1 MTKILEGKSIAEQIK
16 NELKIKT
23 QELVNVGN
31 NPPGLAVLLVGENP
45 ASQAYVKSKEKSCL
59 ELGYYS
65 ILKRV
70 DESITET
77 EVLDII
83 KEWNTNPQ
91 INGILVQLPLPKH
104 IDENKVILAIDPI
117 KDVDGFH
124 PENFGRLVIGLDA
137 NYPCT
142 PAGIIELLKRYN
154 IETKGKHCVVLG
166 RSNIV
171 GKPIANLMYQKHLA
185 NSIVTIVHTGTKDFD
200 YYTKQADILIAA
212 IGVPNLINSQ
222 NIKDGV
228 VIIDVGINRIDADN
242 EKGYKIVGDVDY
254 NDVFD
259 KCSAITPVP
268 GGVGLMTI
276 AMLMQNTY
284 NSTLKQQSVKQT
296 KITN

>member
-1 MTKILEGKSIAEQIK
+1 MTLVLEGKSISLQIK
-16 NELKIKT
+16 DELKEKT
-23 QELVNVGN
+23 EKLVKLGY

-45 ASQAYVKSKEKSCL
+45 ASKAYVKSKEKSCL
-59 ELGYYS
+59 DLGYYS
-65 ILKRV
+65 IVHRV
-70 DESITET
+70 DATISEN
-77 EVLDII
+77 EVLEIIENWNNRKDIH
-83 KEWNTNPQ
+83 
-91 INGILVQLPLPKH
+91 GILVQLPLPKH
-104 IDENKVILAIDPI
+104 IDENKVILKILPS

-137 NYPCT
+137 HYPCT

-154 IETKGKHCVVLG
+154 IETKGKHAVVLG

-171 GKPIANLMYQKHLA
+171 GKPITNLMYQKHLA
-185 NSIVTIVHTGTKDFD
+185 NSIVTIVHTGTKDFK

-212 IGVPNLINSQ
+212 IGVPNLIKADD
-222 NIKDGV
+222 IKEGC

-254 NDVFD
+254 QDVFE
-259 KCSAITPVP
+259 KCAAITPVP

-284 NSTLKQQSVKQT
+284 NSALKLQNV
-296 KITN
+296 

>member
-1 MTKILEGKSIAEQIK
+1 MTLVLEGKSISLQIK
-16 NELKIKT
+16 EELKEKT
-23 QELVNVGN
+23 ANLVNLGY

-59 ELGYYS
+59 DLGYYS
-65 ILKRV
+65 IVHRV
-70 DESITET
+70 DATISEN
-77 EVLDII
+77 EVLEIIEDWNNRDDIH
-83 KEWNTNPQ
+83 
-91 INGILVQLPLPKH
+91 GILVQLPLPKH
-104 IDENKVILAIDPI
+104 IDENKVILKILPS

-137 NYPCT
+137 HYPCT

-154 IETKGKHCVVLG
+154 IETKGKHAVVLG

-171 GKPIANLMYQKHLA
+171 GKPILNLMYQKHLA
-185 NSIVTIVHTGTKDFD
+185 NSVVTIVHTGTKDFK
-200 YYTKQADILIAA
+200 YYTKLADILIAA
-212 IGVPNLINSQ
+212 IGVPKM
-222 NIKDGV
+222 IKSDDIKEGC

-254 NDVFD
+254 EDVFE
-259 KCSAITPVP
+259 KCAAITPVP

-284 NSTLKQQSVKQT
+284 NSALKLQNVKL
-296 KITN
+296 

>member
-1 MTKILEGKSIAEQIK
+1 MTLVLEGKSISLQIK
-16 NELKIKT
+16 EELKEKT
-23 QELVNVGN
+23 ANLVNLGY

-59 ELGYYS
+59 DLGYYS
-65 ILKRV
+65 IVHRV
-70 DESITET
+70 DATISEN
-77 EVLDII
+77 EVLEIIEDWNNRDDIH
-83 KEWNTNPQ
+83 
-91 INGILVQLPLPKH
+91 GILVQLPLPKH
-104 IDENKVILAIDPI
+104 IDENKVILKILPS

-137 NYPCT
+137 HYPCT

-154 IETKGKHCVVLG
+154 IETKGKHAVVLG

-171 GKPIANLMYQKHLA
+171 GKPILNLMYQKHLA
-185 NSIVTIVHTGTKDFD
+185 NSVVTIVHTGTKDFK

-212 IGVPNLINSQ
+212 IGVPKM
-222 NIKDGV
+222 IKSDDIKEGC

-254 NDVFD
+254 EDVFE
-259 KCSAITPVP
+259 KCAAITPVP

-284 NSTLKQQSVKQT
+284 NSALKLQNVKL
-296 KITN
+296 